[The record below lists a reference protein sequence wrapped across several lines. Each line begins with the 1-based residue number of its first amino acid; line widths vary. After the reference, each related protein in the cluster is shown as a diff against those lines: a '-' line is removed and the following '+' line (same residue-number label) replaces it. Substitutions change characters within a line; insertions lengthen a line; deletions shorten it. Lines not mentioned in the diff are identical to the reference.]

1 MFAIKCFFYFL
12 VGNSVKENPL
22 LYRGNSQ
29 VLIFCQLLPLLMKID
44 AASFENIMTN
54 YYLKIIKNSF
64 RDN

>member
-12 VGNSVKENPL
+12 VGNSAKEDLL

-29 VLIFCQLLPLLMKID
+29 VLIFCQLLPLLVKID
-44 AASFENIMTN
+44 AASFENMTN
-54 YYLKIIKNSF
+54 YFLKIIKNSF